1 MREKV
6 IIILLSF
13 FSLLGFRALADETNL
28 VGEWNYK
35 AISCVAPD
43 ESPSSIDEDDYIYYQ
58 SYNKGIV
65 FNADGTSV
73 EKSLSFSMS
82 PYICLSADLSMEYT
96 VDGVVLHRN
105 LVDLQVKMESCYNP
119 GKPGDLTP
127 EDIKKLESFIE
138 SEKQRKLVALSFE
151 ISGDILYIMY
161 SGVSS
166 NFCDEGDNFV
176 IIYEKA
182 NLD

>member
-1 MREKV
+1 MREKI

-13 FSLLGFRALADETNL
+13 FSLLGFRALADGTNL
-28 VGEWNYK
+28 VGEWEHK

-43 ESPSSIDEDDYIYYQ
+43 KSPSSIDESDYIYYQ
-58 SYNKGIV
+58 FYNNGVV
-65 FNADGTSV
+65 FNADGISI

-82 PYICLSADLSMEYT
+82 PYICLSADLTIEYI
-96 VDGVVLHRN
+96 VDGVVLHRK

-138 SEKQRKLVALSFE
+138 SKKQKKLVDLSFE

-166 NFCDEGDNFV
+166 HFCDEGDNFV
-176 IIYEKA
+176 VIYEKA
-182 NLD
+182 NSD